1 MADDP
6 QARLAAE
13 MARLRNAYL
22 EHLPDELSALAAL
35 AKKLEAAPDRG
46 MLEELQ
52 QRLHKLAGSG
62 GTFGLAEL
70 SSEAR
75 RLEHLGKAWL
85 GEEQPV
91 EAALRLFSL
100 DVAALPATLSKL
112 DDPGMPPMNND
123 APGKDDARSARLWLV
138 HEEEK
143 HGQELGRLLEQ
154 FGFEV
159 SLYKDIAEAEAAA
172 ASGKPDALIVD
183 IPNECHAMPDSPVFQ
198 GRPVLFISEQGDF
211 AQRLRAVHMGA
222 KGFLLK
228 PLDVSKLV
236 EQLEQIFEQTQQASY
251 RVLIVDDD
259 VALSEHYRL
268 ALSAAGMDVD
278 VLSQPDKVI
287 ERVSEFHPDL
297 VLMDIEMPD
306 YKGTELAAVI
316 RQHEGWVGLPIIYL
330 SAETDVDEQIKAMGV
345 GADDFLTKPISD
357 ARLVAAVKVHAER
370 ARRLADLMSK
380 DSLTGLL
387 KHARIKEALAI
398 ELTRS
403 ARSGKTLCVAMI
415 DIDHFKR
422 VNDTYGHAA
431 GDRVIRAMAH
441 LLKQRL
447 RKSDLVGRYGGEE
460 FVAVLPACDIDTAES
475 VMNDIRERFARLM
488 FHHKGSEF
496 GCTFSVGIAC
506 NGQFPQS
513 DLLVAAD
520 EALYCA
526 KREGRNRVCAAN
538 P

>member
-1 MADDP
+1 MAEDP

-13 MARLRNAYL
+13 MARLRSAYL
-22 EHLPDELSALAAL
+22 DHLPEELAALAVL
-35 AKKLEAAPDRG
+35 AKKLEAAQDRPV
-46 MLEELQ
+46 LEELQ

-70 SSEAR
+70 SSQAR
-75 RLEHLGKAWL
+75 KLEHLGKAWL
-85 GEEQPV
+85 GKELPDS
-91 EAALRLFSL
+91 ASLRRFSM

-112 DDPGMPPMNND
+112 DDSNLPPSSNG
-123 APGKDDARSARLWLV
+123 APGAVAGRAARLWLV
-138 HEEEK
+138 HGEGK
-143 HGQELGRLLEQ
+143 PGQEWGRLLEQ

-159 SLYKDIAEAEAAA
+159 SLYGNLAEAEAAA
-172 ASGKPDALIVD
+172 GGGKPDALIMD
-183 IPNECHAMPDSPVFQ
+183 IPDECREMPDSPVF
-198 GRPVLFISEQGDF
+198 RDCPVLFVSEQGGF
-211 AQRLRAVHMGA
+211 AMRLRAVHMGA

-236 EQLEQIFEQTQQASY
+236 DQLEQIFEQAQRASY

-259 VALSEHYRL
+259 IALSAHYRL
-268 ALSAAGMDVD
+268 ALAAAGMEVE
-278 VLSQPDKVI
+278 VLNQPDKVI
-287 ERVSEFHPDL
+287 ERVAEFHPDL

-306 YKGTELAAVI
+306 YKGTEIAAVI

-387 KHARIKEALAI
+387 KHARIKEALEI

-403 ARSGKTLCVAMI
+403 ERNGKSLCVAMI
-415 DIDHFKR
+415 DIDHFKQ
-422 VNDTYGHAA
+422 VNDTYGHAV
-431 GDRVIRAMAH
+431 GDRVIRAVAH

-447 RKSDLVGRYGGEE
+447 RKSDVVGRYGGEE
-460 FVAVLPACDIDTAES
+460 FVAVLPACDIETAES
-475 VMNDIRERFARLM
+475 VMNDIRGRFERLR
-488 FHHKGSEF
+488 FHHGESEF
-496 GCTFSVGIAC
+496 GCTFSVGVAC
-506 NGQFPQS
+506 NRQSLQS

-520 EALYCA
+520 EALYRA
-526 KREGRNRVCAAN
+526 KREGRNRVRAA
-538 P
+538 